1 MSVCVSVCLSAC
13 LSVVQLGTH
22 HLSFRAPLLV
32 GSDPE
37 DFVRLLHASYDVQ
50 FMEHVAG
57 GRSNR
62 DQNPLAKESEKIN
75 HFCQDNN
82 VRADILHNMQV
93 RYYGLSL
100 PLCALQ
106 RHAK

>member
-1 MSVCVSVCLSAC
+1 MSIYYLLYKTPNKHLC

-37 DFVRLLHASYDVQ
+37 DFVRLLHTSYDVQ

-57 GRSNR
+57 GRSPR
-62 DQNPLAKESEKIN
+62 DQNPLAKVTFVHLTFS
-75 HFCQDNN
+75 
-82 VRADILHNMQV
+82 VRLFDLFVA
-93 RYYGLSL
+93 SL
-100 PLCALQ
+100 VFVKCTSCRAT
-106 RHAK
+106 RRNFK